1 MSGFKNIPFLGDKV
15 VDYDYRCYGRI
26 DVIFESGKVITI
38 PVTLED
44 KEKFIRTQGL
54 NKKSRSERILDID

>member
-1 MSGFKNIPFLGDKV
+1 MSRFKNIPSLGDKV

-38 PVTLED
+38 PVTLEE
-44 KEKFIRTQGL
+44 KEKFMNEQ
-54 NKKSRSERILDID
+54 ERIDDIMVVQLN

>member
-1 MSGFKNIPFLGDKV
+1 MSRFKNIPSLGDKV

-38 PVTLED
+38 PVTLEE
-44 KEKFIRTQGL
+44 KEKFMKEQEMIDDIMVVQL
-54 NKKSRSERILDID
+54 N

>member
-1 MSGFKNIPFLGDKV
+1 MSRFKNIPSLGDKV

-38 PVTLED
+38 PVTLEE
-44 KEKFIRTQGL
+44 KEKFMKEQ
-54 NKKSRSERILDID
+54 ERIDDIMVVQLN